1 MYFADSPK
9 HILKA
14 YADSGEGLD
23 RAGGFAI
30 QVNYL
35 TACFTLL
42 CTNATSVKGLG
53 GLLVRK
59 VEGDYH
65 NIVGFPAASFFK
77 LLDLLIEEE
86 PDFLDV

>member
-30 QVNYL
+30 QVYHL
-35 TACFTLL
+35 SLPHICSA
-42 CTNATSVKGLG
+42 NATNIKGLG
-53 GLLVRK
+53 GLLIRK

-77 LLDLLIEEE
+77 LLELLIEEE
-86 PDFLDV
+86 PDFLEV